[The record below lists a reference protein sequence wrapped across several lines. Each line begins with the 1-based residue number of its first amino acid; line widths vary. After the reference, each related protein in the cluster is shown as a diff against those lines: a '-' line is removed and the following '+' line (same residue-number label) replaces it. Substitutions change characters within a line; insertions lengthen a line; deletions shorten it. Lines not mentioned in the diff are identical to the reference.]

1 MGVAHDLPAQL
12 AAALLTVAQ
21 DAFVHGMQVAAGISV
36 VFAVGVA
43 ILALVML
50 RDIPSGTEVE
60 AAAEA
65 EDQRADEAQR
75 HGRAAVGMGA
85 AVPAETACVSS

>member
-1 MGVAHDLPAQL
+1 
-12 AAALLTVAQ
+12 
-21 DAFVHGMQVAAGISV
+21 MQVAAGIS
-36 VFAVGVA
+36 AVMAIGVA
-43 ILALVML
+43 IMAVVVL
-50 RDIPSGTEVE
+50 RDIPSGTEAE

-85 AVPAETACVSS
+85 AVPAEAACVGS